1 VSEIARIREAST
13 SYRFATVRSFR
24 KRQITVNGY
33 LAKNG
38 SHLAN
43 ARSMT
48 LSDGRTLFA
57 GSSAET
63 DPK

>member
-1 VSEIARIREAST
+1 MVDERAEDRRQDHRE
-13 SYRFATVRSFR
+13 RLPR
-24 KRQITVNGY
+24 
-33 LAKNG
+33 KNG

-43 ARSMT
+43 ARPMT
-48 LSDGRTLFA
+48 LSDDRTLFA